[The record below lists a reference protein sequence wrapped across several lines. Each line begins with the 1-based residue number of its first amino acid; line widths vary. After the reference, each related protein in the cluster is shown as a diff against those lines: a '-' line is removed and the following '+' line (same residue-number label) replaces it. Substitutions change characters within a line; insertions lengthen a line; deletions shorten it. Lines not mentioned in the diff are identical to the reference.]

1 MKIFVKYLT
10 ILFGVLFLS
19 LAVAE
24 TPNTDNQSPMLFQVD
39 REEIVFNSSTIE
51 SATIVPVDDAT
62 DQYGISLKLK
72 NDAAVKFI
80 DLTAKSIGKQA
91 RIILNGVLIS
101 SPMIQGKLGA
111 EFLVIGLTKIQA
123 QQFVDSLASRKQ

>member
-1 MKIFVKYLT
+1 MKIFVKYIT
-10 ILFGVLFLS
+10 SLFGVLFLS
-19 LAVAE
+19 LAGAE
-24 TPNTDNQSPMLFQVD
+24 TLNTDNQSSMLFQMD
-39 REEIVFNSSTIE
+39 REEMVFNSSTIE

-72 NDAAVKFI
+72 NDTAEKFS
-80 DLTAKSIGKQA
+80 DLTAKNIGKQA
-91 RIILNGVLIS
+91 RILLNGVLIS

-123 QQFVDSLASRKQ
+123 QQFVDSLSSMQ